1 MEGDL
6 ERHKD
11 ALVGRG
17 AGHMRRTSGGL
28 MRRKGWLLG
37 ATAVAALCL
46 PGTAQGATN
55 IEAGNTYL
63 ASALGNTVNPNFAGG
78 TLQLDSST
86 TIDKAF
92 TLQDFP
98 GNTIDVH
105 GSTVTMSGVFSGA
118 GGFTVT
124 DTAGGGVVT
133 ISNANNTYTGAT
145 AIDAGATLAISE
157 LGTIATSSKL
167 TDNGTFDISAATA
180 GTSITSLAG
189 SGSVVLGS
197 NNLTITNAADTFS
210 GTISGAGGLWLSGGT
225 EVITSAQSFT
235 GAATVTTGTLKL
247 TGNGSLASSNVVY
260 INGTLDIAE
269 TPGASLKS
277 LSGSGTVVMGD
288 RTLTLTNANGVFTGS
303 FSGNGTLVLQSGIEL
318 LTGNNTFVNPVIV
331 NGGTLEVASSAIAY
345 NVIDNASFV
354 FYGSGQIAMSG
365 VISGAG
371 DVALN
376 GGGITTITSVQ
387 TYTGATNITLGRLAL
402 SGAGNIASSSDVNV
416 SGTFDIGATSGT
428 SITSLSGTGGVYL
441 GSQVLTLTN
450 AAGNFSGTISGAG
463 GLTIAGGSE
472 TLSGANT
479 YTGVTTVN
487 AGSLILT
494 AGSSLLSS
502 SVIVNNGAL
511 LDISQAS
518 ETYYSL
524 GSSIASL
531 AGNGTVTLGSK
542 ILYLTNANDTFGG
555 VISGLGGLTV
565 NGGSETLSGVN
576 TYTGATTIGQNG
588 MLILSA
594 TGSISSQSSIMDD
607 GVLDISA
614 AAGPTLGFASLGGS
628 GTVNLGTRNLS
639 LSNAADVFS
648 GTITGSGALV
658 IDGGMET
665 LTGAN
670 SYTGGTIINAG
681 TLQIGN
687 RYNSGSIAGDVLDNG
702 TLAFARTN
710 TLVFDGVISGTGAVV
725 QAGAGTTILTAGS
738 SYTGGTTI
746 TAGTLQIG
754 NNTATGS
761 IHGDVTDNGT
771 LAFARSDSTTF
782 DGIISGTG
790 GVHQMFGITTLTA
803 AESYS
808 GATVIDSGASLV
820 LGAGSSIAASS
831 GVAANGSFDVSASAA
846 PQITSLSGSGSV
858 LLGGRTLTL
867 SNASGAFS
875 GVISGNGGLT
885 LNGGSETLSGINSY
899 TGMTTING
907 GKLVVNGSIAAS
919 PGVAVNAGGT
929 LAGTGSV
936 SSVTVASGGTLAAG
950 ANGAGTLT
958 VNGNVAF
965 ADGSNFVVGA
975 NAAGASTLAVSG
987 TASLGGTL
995 SIASSDGTYPLHQ
1008 LLTVLTADGGIAGHF
1023 TSLTPLPSTGAVF
1036 APKLMDCGAK
1046 SVCIEIDLSKLSPL
1060 LPANVTANQKNAIAA
1075 IDAAILAGDTLPA
1088 GIENLGNDTSSGL
1101 ASDAAQ
1107 LAGEIGGDVPMAG
1120 RAVMTPF
1127 LDAIFNHIGDSRA
1140 AGPFRTPGQQSE
1152 AWATGFGG
1160 TGLSD
1165 GDPSGAGSH
1174 KFRSNVAG
1182 FAGGANWAASPH
1194 FMLGAALSAGIS
1206 DFRLS
1211 DGVGKGKAT
1220 AIQAAVYGQVR
1231 YSPHFYG
1238 SFAAAAGMD
1247 MITTH
1252 RLLTVSG
1259 SDDLSGKVTAYT
1271 LAGRYETGIVLPFA
1285 TPYVAF
1291 QDILTVMPAFSE
1303 KADSGSAAFALR
1315 YASHTDNNGSVEV
1328 GVREG
1333 TDVDFTP
1340 RWLLTPDGTLHLSA
1354 KLAWAH
1360 NFLEDTNADASF
1372 AALPSSSFAI
1382 YHANPGKDAGLLTLG
1397 ADLRFNTGLSVSVN
1411 LDSAVSSTSQSYTGM
1426 AGLRYT
1432 W

>member
-1 MEGDL
+1 M
-6 ERHKD
+6 RH
-11 ALVGRG
+11 
-17 AGHMRRTSGGL
+17 TSGGL

-37 ATAVAALCL
+37 ATAVAALAL

-105 GSTVTMSGVFSGA
+105 GSAVTMSGVFSGA
-118 GGFTVT
+118 GGFTVS
-124 DTAGGGVVT
+124 DTVGGGVVT
-133 ISNANNTYTGAT
+133 FSNANNTYTGAT
-145 AIDAGATLAISE
+145 TINAGATLAISDA
-157 LGTIATSSKL
+157 GSIATSSKL
-167 TDNGTFDISAATA
+167 TDNGTFDISATAA

-235 GAATVTTGTLKL
+235 GATTVTTGTLKL

-303 FSGNGTLVLQSGIEL
+303 FSGNGTLVLQSGTEL

-345 NVIDNASFV
+345 NVVNNASFS

-371 DVALN
+371 DVALD

-387 TYTGATNITLGRLAL
+387 SYTGATNIMLGRLVL
-402 SGAGNIASSSDVNV
+402 SGDGNIASSSNVNV
-416 SGTFDIGATSGT
+416 SGTFDIGATNGT
-428 SITSLSGTGGVYL
+428 SITSLSGGGGVYL

-472 TLSGANT
+472 ILSGANT
-479 YTGVTTVN
+479 YTGVTTIN
-487 AGSLILT
+487 AGGSLILT

-502 SVIVNNGAL
+502 SVIVNSGAL

-531 AGNGTVTLGSK
+531 KGNGTVTLGSK
-542 ILYLTNANDTFGG
+542 ILYLTNAHDSFGG
-555 VISGLGGLTV
+555 VISGDGGLTV
-565 NGGSETLSGVN
+565 NGGTETLSGVN
-576 TYTGATTIGQNG
+576 TYTGVTTIGQNG
-588 MLILSA
+588 TLILAA
-594 TGSISSQSSIMDD
+594 TGSISSQSSIVDD
-607 GVLDISA
+607 GVLDLSA
-614 AAGPTLGFASLGGS
+614 AGDSTLSFASLGGS
-628 GTVNLGTRNLS
+628 GTVNLGSRNLS
-639 LSNAADVFS
+639 LANAADVFS
-648 GTITGSGALV
+648 GTIAGSGALV
-658 IDGGMET
+658 IDGGTET
-665 LTGAN
+665 LTGDN

-687 RYNSGSIAGDVLDNG
+687 RYNSGSIIGDVLDNG

-710 TLVFDGVISGTGAVV
+710 TLIFDGVISGTGAVV
-725 QAGAGTTILTAGS
+725 QAGAGITVLTGNS
-738 SYTGGTTI
+738 SYSGGTTI

-761 IHGDVTDNGT
+761 IRGDVTDNGT
-771 LAFARSDSTTF
+771 LAFARSDAISF
-782 DGIISGTG
+782 DGVISGTG
-790 GVHQMFGITTLTA
+790 GVHQMFGSTTLTA

-858 LLGGRTLTL
+858 LLGGQTLTL

-899 TGMTTING
+899 TGMTAING
-907 GKLVVNGSIAAS
+907 GTLVVNGSIAAS
-919 PGVAVNAGGT
+919 RGVAVNAGGT
-929 LAGTGSV
+929 LAGTGTV

-950 ANGAGTLT
+950 VNGAGTLH

-965 ADGSNFVVGA
+965 ADGSNYVVGA
-975 NAAGASTLAVSG
+975 NSLGASTLAVSG
-987 TASLGGTL
+987 SAALDGTL
-995 SIASSDGTYPLHQ
+995 SIASSDGTYPLHR
-1008 LLTVLTADGGIAGHF
+1008 LLTVLTADGGITGSF
-1023 TSLTPLPSTGAVF
+1023 TLAPLNNTGAVF
-1036 APKLMDCGAK
+1036 KSNFVSCG
-1046 SVCIEIDLSKLSPL
+1046 STSLCVQIDLSKLSPL
-1060 LPANVTANQKNAIAA
+1060 LPADVTLNQKNAIAA
-1075 IDAAILAGDTLPA
+1075 IDAAIVAGDTLPDK
-1088 GIENLGNDTSSGL
+1088 IEDLGNTTSSGL
-1101 ASDAAQ
+1101 ANDAAQ

-1120 RAVMTPF
+1120 RAVMSPF
-1127 LDAIFNHIGDSRA
+1127 LDAIFNHIGDDRA
-1140 AGPFRTPGQQSE
+1140 SGPFRNPGQQSE

-1160 TGLSD
+1160 TGLID
-1165 GDPSGAGSH
+1165 GDPAGAGSH

-1182 FAGGANWAASPH
+1182 FAGGANWAAWPH
-1194 FMLGAALSAGIS
+1194 VMLGAALSAGIS

-1211 DGVGKGKAT
+1211 GAVGKGKAT
-1220 AIQAAVYGQVR
+1220 AIQAALYGQVR

-1238 SFAAAAGMD
+1238 SFAAAGGID

-1285 TPYVAF
+1285 TPYIAV
-1291 QDILTVMPAFSE
+1291 QDMLTVMPAFSE
-1303 KADSGSAAFALR
+1303 KADSGSAVFALR
-1315 YASHTDNNGSVEV
+1315 YSAHTDNNGSVEV

-1333 TDVDFTP
+1333 ADVEFTP
-1340 RWLLTPDGTLHLSA
+1340 RWVLTPDGTLHLSG

-1360 NFLEDTNADASF
+1360 NFFEETNADASF

-1397 ADLRFNTGLSVSVN
+1397 ADLRFNNGLSVSAN
-1411 LDSAVSSTSQSYTGM
+1411 LDSAVSSASQSYTGM